1 MQRIIY
7 YYQTFNGLEKII
19 ANPYCTHI
27 HISSI
32 HFGTDHN
39 NVPYIHLNDLHPN
52 NSTFDKMWNDAKI
65 LSNMG
70 VKIVLMIGG
79 AGGAFVK
86 LFENFDAYYALLKQ
100 TLSHYPF
107 ITGIDLNIE
116 ESVGLNPVINLITQ
130 LKHDF
135 PKYSLSM
142 APVQYALM
150 TNNKGLGGFV
160 YKELLKTPQGK
171 LIDYFNGQFYINYSF
186 EAFELCIK
194 NGFKPNKIVM
204 GMISS
209 QYTHNST
216 NEIKLTLQ
224 KIYQKYPQ
232 FGGVFIW
239 EQFDSYSVNSTWDND
254 MKNILN

>member
-1 MQRIIY
+1 M
-7 YYQTFNGLEKII
+7 
-19 ANPYCTHI
+19 
-27 HISSI
+27 
-32 HFGTDHN
+32 
-39 NVPYIHLNDLHPN
+39 
-52 NSTFDKMWNDAKI
+52 
-65 LSNMG
+65 
-70 VKIVLMIGG
+70 
-79 AGGAFVK
+79 
-86 LFENFDAYYALLKQ
+86 LKQ

-142 APVQYALM
+142 SPVQYALM